1 MSETCRR
8 FRALAVLA
16 ALLLGSRE
24 GHKYGDAKLTDSMAY
39 DGLWDL
45 FTDRAM
51 GELTDAANA
60 ADQQFSREEQDAFA
74 ARSHQ
79 LAAKAAAN
87 GVFDDEI
94 VPVPLPQRKGD
105 PIPFAAAGSGPRN

>member
-1 MSETCRR
+1 
-8 FRALAVLA
+8 
-16 ALLLGSRE
+16 
-24 GHKYGDAKLTDSMAY
+24 
-39 DGLWDL
+39 
-45 FTDRAM
+45 M

-105 PIPFAAAGSGPRN
+105 PVPFAADEGIRGDTTVEGLARLRPAFSKEGTITAGSASRSRTARPRSSS